1 MATGVIFPEGAFPAG
16 LFAGFPKY
24 GTLEIDDP
32 PTITKY
38 KGCIELNQI
47 EGTTKKHP
55 IQVLDSLEVPVEE
68 LVNPIVYCRVNR
80 GIMNTEEFDISEY
93 DEYFLNYD
101 IQIPHSIQA
110 QPLSAGD
117 TVEVVIADAGVG
129 YGKIIINVI
138 PDHTNFAT
146 VAGIDSIKGDGWD
159 GENLVSLNTAIEN
172 VTVDTTGLAT
182 AIELGVVG
190 SDVTAIKAITDLL
203 TLAAIN
209 TEVDTAISDA
219 GIVTKID
226 TVDTVVDGIATTLAT
241 PDNFK
246 ADISSLA
253 TSAEVAAAVS
263 ELKGTGWTDE
273 TLKTLMDAI
282 EAISITAS
290 IDAEDIVDAI
300 FNTHL
305 DSTTYETNDTNRS
318 FGSIIWKL
326 YRVRNYKV

>member
-80 GIMNTEEFDISEY
+80 GIMSTEEFDISEY
-93 DEYFLNYD
+93 DEYFQNYD
-101 IQIPHSIQA
+101 IQIPYSIQA
-110 QPLSAGD
+110 HPLSAGD

-146 VAGIDSIKGDGWD
+146 V
-159 GENLVSLNTAIEN
+159 TA
-172 VTVDTTGLAT
+172 VDAEKIVP
-182 AIELGVVG
+182 A
-190 SDVTAIKAITDLL
+190 DKYAF
-203 TLAAIN
+203 
-209 TEVDTAISDA
+209 DA
-219 GIVTKID
+219 
-226 TVDTVVDGIATTLAT
+226 
-241 PDNFK
+241 
-246 ADISSLA
+246 
-253 TSAEVAAAVS
+253 SA
-263 ELKGTGWTDE
+263 
-273 TLKTLMDAI
+273 KTLTFSSPYDTLTVEQVTFI
-282 EAISITAS
+282 K
-290 IDAEDIVDAI
+290 
-300 FNTHL
+300 NL
-305 DSTTYETNDTNRS
+305 TTNYIIWDCRYAGYQTLPVRFGAAPDTNVLS
-318 FGSIIWKL
+318 FDSADLDAANTDKIMI
-326 YRVRNYKV
+326 VVNQV